1 MPIDLYKNQQIYDI
15 VAEGEIAE
23 LLSNYNSDF
32 IFDMINDHISKRF
45 YYNPST
51 STPNIVSSFELN
63 FKDLASRYPSDA
75 DNIEQVRYETYLKVI
90 DIICKSFNLEYVGN
104 NPNVFNVAF
113 YLYDFL
119 VSGYSRNVIN
129 FFANYIYH
137 NKDTICNAMDL
148 YDKYKKDKSSSMSYI
163 KKVYNDNTIAIIISR
178 IKEVIYYISGFDIDI
193 YTFLSFNY
201 PKHVCDFIVSNVL
214 PKNDI
219 FKQEFCRVIEM
230 PTLLTDIRF
239 SLQKMIPINK
249 EELNKEIIYQDTDNE
264 EDNSIDDSID
274 TEGGE

>member
-1 MPIDLYKNQQIYDI
+1 
-15 VAEGEIAE
+15 
-23 LLSNYNSDF
+23 
-32 IFDMINDHISKRF
+32 
-45 YYNPST
+45 
-51 STPNIVSSFELN
+51 
-63 FKDLASRYPSDA
+63 
-75 DNIEQVRYETYLKVI
+75 
-90 DIICKSFNLEYVGN
+90 
-104 NPNVFNVAF
+104 
-113 YLYDFL
+113 
-119 VSGYSRNVIN
+119 
-129 FFANYIYH
+129 
-137 NKDTICNAMDL
+137 
-148 YDKYKKDKSSSMSYI
+148 MSYI
-163 KKVYNDNTIAIIISR
+163 KKVCNDNTIAIIISR

-249 EELNKEIIYQDTDNE
+249 EELNKEIIYQDTENE